1 LKRAILI
8 DEKDNVATVTSNIE
22 TNESLK
28 ILNSDGSIISEIVS
42 LDAIPS
48 GHKISVKKIS
58 IGEKVTKYGEIIGF
72 ASSDILI
79 GQWVHIH
86 NLTSNIGLEENSQ

>member
-22 TNESLK
+22 TSESLE

-42 LDAIPS
+42 LDDIPS
-48 GHKISVKKIS
+48 GHKISVKNIS
-58 IGEKVTKYGEIIGF
+58 IENRVTKYGEIIGF
-72 ASSDILI
+72 VSSDILI
-79 GQWVHIH
+79 GQWVHVH
-86 NLTSNIGLEENSQ
+86 NLISSTGSEENSQ